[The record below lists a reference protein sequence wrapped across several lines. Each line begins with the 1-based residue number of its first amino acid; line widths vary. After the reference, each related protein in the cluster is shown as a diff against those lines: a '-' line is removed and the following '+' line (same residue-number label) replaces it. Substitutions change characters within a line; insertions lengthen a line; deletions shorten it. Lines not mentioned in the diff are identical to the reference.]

1 MHHGFY
7 PRSFLKLLSLAFLA
21 AALPLVVALV
31 QAALDVKLLAER
43 SREAVEQTAR
53 AARASRQL
61 VDQAVALERVARQ
74 YLVLDDRTL
83 LQDYDTLRG
92 RFKATSS
99 ELSLLPLDEAQL
111 TELNRTIDTEAALY
125 ERLFQGAKT
134 QRVSLAADYAHL
146 GELARGVAQISN
158 AMIDR
163 DTERLGQLA
172 AESERLL
179 WQRLGLMLLL
189 GIGAASLA
197 AYLIA
202 RPVRELDRAIRRL
215 GSGDLERPVA
225 VRGPEDLERLGQRL
239 DWLRQRLAEL
249 EAEKTRFLRHVS
261 HELKTPLTALREGA
275 ELLAD
280 GSVGRL
286 EPSQQEVVGIL
297 QSKSRQ
303 LQALIE
309 RLLDTQRAL
318 DELGRLRP
326 EPLALDV
333 LVRKVAGEQA
343 LAAEARGIKF
353 RFDLVSLTVL
363 GDGAKLA
370 TVVDNLLSNAI
381 KYSPPGGMIA
391 LSLQRQDRVAWLEV
405 RDQGPGVPATDRER
419 IFDWFYLGR
428 GRPGESA
435 GSVAGSGL
443 GLAIAR
449 ELAQAH
455 HGRLEVLAREEGGQP
470 EFAGACFRLTLP
482 LSLPLSLS
490 RASSDAAGAA

>member
-1 MHHGFY
+1 MRHGFY

-31 QAALDVKLLAER
+31 QATLDVKLLTR
-43 SREAVEQTAR
+43 QSREAVGQTAR

-61 VDQAVALERVARQ
+61 VEEAVALERVARQ
-74 YLVLDDRTL
+74 YLVLDDKAL

-111 TELNRTIDTEAALY
+111 TELNRTIDTEASLY
-125 ERLFQGAKT
+125 ERLRQEGKVPRA
-134 QRVSLAADYAHL
+134 SLAADYAHL

-158 AMIDR
+158 ALIDR
-163 DTERLGQLA
+163 ETERLGDLA
-172 AESERLL
+172 AETERQL
-179 WQRLGLMLLL
+179 WQRLGLMLIL
-189 GIGAASLA
+189 GSGAATLA

-239 DWLRQRLAEL
+239 DWLRQRLGEL

-280 GSVGRL
+280 GAVGRL
-286 EPSQQEVVGIL
+286 EPAQQEVVGIL

-326 EPLALDV
+326 EPLALDA
-333 LVRKVAGEQA
+333 LVRRVAEEQG
-343 LAAEARGIKF
+343 LAAEARGLKF
-353 RFDLVSLTVL
+353 QFALQPLTVQ

-391 LSLQRQDRVAWLEV
+391 LSLKRQGQTACLEV
-405 RDQGPGVPATDRER
+405 RDQGPGVPAVDRER

-455 HGRLEVLAREEGGQP
+455 HGQLEVVAPGDAP
-470 EFAGACFRLTLP
+470 PSDVPGACFRLTLP
-482 LSLPLSLS
+482 LPPAVS
-490 RASSDAAGAA
+490 